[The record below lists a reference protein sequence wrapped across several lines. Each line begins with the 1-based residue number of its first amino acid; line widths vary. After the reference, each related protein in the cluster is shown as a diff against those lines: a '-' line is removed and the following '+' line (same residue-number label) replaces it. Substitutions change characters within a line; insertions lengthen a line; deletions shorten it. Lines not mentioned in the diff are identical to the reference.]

1 MSVPLDLSLIS
12 QLLNEQHTTG
22 DLNALTKP
30 GFFFVSSP
38 TNTPNEYDAWCHVI
52 NLVNYT
58 SNEHTAENMRLFQIY
73 INDHKDINTV
83 WYRQYSVTG
92 ADVGWTAWERLATAT
107 DLQNS
112 TTKIDDQTTLS
123 KWYGSFSY
131 QDGASYK
138 SYSVIPS
145 AIIAQQT
152 PTSDLTFYFKFI
164 LPAKPEYITDDHP
177 RPLGIGTFASNLHEA
192 VNTLSA
198 KVILS
203 RDSNSVIDPQLTI
216 YNPNGGDFI
225 YNTRSA
231 ANGLFTDKDKSMFIA
246 TNTNQQP
253 DAPQVEWGQTVI
265 MAIRCHE
272 VKNNPFQG
280 A

>member
-12 QLLNEQHTTG
+12 QLLTEQRTTG
-22 DLNALTKP
+22 DLNALIKP
-30 GFFFVSSP
+30 GFFYVTDP
-38 TNTPNEYDAWCHVI
+38 TNVPNNYSAWCHVI

-58 SNEHTAENMRLFQIY
+58 DEATNGKRIFQIY
-73 INDHKDINTV
+73 INDHIDNNTV
-83 WYRQYSVTG
+83 WYRQHTLG
-92 ADVGWTAWERLATAT
+92 EAAVGWTAWERFVTAT

-112 TTKIDDQTTLS
+112 TTKIDDQTILS
-123 KWYGSFSY
+123 KWYGTLSY
-131 QDGASYK
+131 KDGASYT

-203 RDSNSVIDPQLTI
+203 RDSNSVIEPQLTI

-225 YNTRSA
+225 YNTRSK
-231 ANGLFTDKDKSMFIA
+231 ANGIFTDKDNFMII
-246 TNTNQQP
+246 TPNTDQEP
-253 DAPQVEWGQTVI
+253 DSPQVEWGQTVI

>member
-12 QLLNEQHTTG
+12 QLLTEQRTEG
-22 DLNALTKP
+22 DLNNLTKP
-30 GFFFVSSP
+30 GFFFVALP

-52 NLVNYT
+52 NLVNYSHT
-58 SNEHTAENMRLFQIY
+58 EHTKENMRIFQIY
-73 INDHKDINTV
+73 INDHALVNTV
-83 WYRQYSVTG
+83 WYRQYSTS
-92 ADVGWTAWERLATAT
+92 WTDWERFVTVT

-123 KWYGSFSY
+123 QWYGTFSY
-131 QDGASYK
+131 QDRASYK

-152 PTSDLTFYFKFI
+152 PTSDMTYYFKFV
-164 LPAKPEYITDDHP
+164 LPAKPEYITDDRP
-177 RPLGIGTFASNLHEA
+177 SPLGIGTFASNLHEA

-203 RDSNSVIDPQLTI
+203 RDSNTVIEPQLTI
-216 YNPNGGDFI
+216 DNFI
-225 YNTRSA
+225 YSARSMA
-231 ANGLFTDKDKSMFIA
+231 TGLFSDTSKSMFIA
-246 TNTNQQP
+246 TNTDKEP
-253 DAPQVEWGQTVI
+253 PSPEVEWGQTVI
-265 MAIRCHE
+265 MSLRCHE

>member
-12 QLLNEQHTTG
+12 QLLNEQRTTG

-30 GFFFVSSP
+30 GFFYVTNP
-38 TNTPNEYDAWCHVI
+38 TNTPNDSIGWCHVI
-52 NLVNYT
+52 NLVNYV
-58 SNEHTAENMRLFQIY
+58 SNEHTEKNMRIFQIY
-73 INDHKDINTV
+73 VNDHKDIDTV
-83 WYRQYSVTG
+83 WYRKYYGEWS
-92 ADVGWTAWERLATAT
+92 AWERFVTAT
-107 DLQNS
+107 ELQNS

-131 QDGASYK
+131 QDGVHYV

-152 PTSDLTFYFKFI
+152 PTADITFYFKFV

-203 RDSNSVIDPQLTI
+203 RDSNTVIEPQLTI

-225 YNTRSA
+225 YSTRSA
-231 ANGLFTDKDKSMFIA
+231 ATGEFTDKANSMFIA
-246 TNTNQQP
+246 TNTDKEP
-253 DAPQVEWGQTVI
+253 DSPQVEWGQTVI

-280 A
+280 V

>member
-1 MSVPLDLSLIS
+1 MSVPLDLSLIN
-12 QLLNEQHTTG
+12 QLLNEQRTQG
-22 DLNALTKP
+22 DLNNLTKP
-30 GFFFVSSP
+30 GFFYVVYP
-38 TNTPNEYDAWCHVI
+38 TNTPNDSNNWCHVI

-58 SNEHTAENMRLFQIY
+58 NEHTEKNMRIFQMCISDTR
-73 INDHKDINTV
+73 NDNTV
-83 WYRQYSVTG
+83 WYRKYDGQ
-92 ADVGWTAWERLATAT
+92 WNAWERFVTAT

-112 TTKIDDQTTLS
+112 TTKIDDQTILS

-131 QDGASYK
+131 QNGVHYI

-152 PTSDLTFYFKFI
+152 PTSDITFYFKFI
-164 LPAKPEYITDDHP
+164 LPAKPENITDDHP

-225 YNTRSA
+225 YRTRSSA
-231 ANGLFTDKDKSMFIA
+231 SGLFTDKDNSMFIA
-246 TNTNQQP
+246 TNTDQVP
-253 DAPQVEWGQTVI
+253 DSPEVEWGQTVI

>member
-1 MSVPLDLSLIS
+1 MSAPLDLSLIT
-12 QLLNEQHTTG
+12 QLLNEQQTNG

-38 TNTPNEYDAWCHVI
+38 TNTPNNYENSCHVI
-52 NLVNYT
+52 NLSIYIDNVYD
-58 SNEHTAENMRLFQIY
+58 EQHLRIFQIY
-73 INDHKDINTV
+73 INDNYGDNTV
-83 WYRQYSVTG
+83 WYRQYFNK
-92 ADVGWTAWERLATAT
+92 WTAWERLVTAT

-123 KWYGSFSY
+123 QWYGRFSY
-131 QDGASYK
+131 QDGAHYS
-138 SYSVIPS
+138 SYSVRPS

-152 PTSDLTFYFKFI
+152 PTSDLTFYFKFV
-164 LPAKPEYITDDHP
+164 LPAKPENISDDRP
-177 RPLGIGTFASNLHEA
+177 SPLGIATYASNLHAA

-198 KVILS
+198 KVILT
-203 RDSNSVIDPQLTI
+203 RDSNTVIEPQLTI

-225 YNTRSA
+225 YRTRSTA
-231 ANGLFTDKDKSMFIA
+231 SGLFTDKDNNMFI
-246 TNTNQQP
+246 TDNTDQDP
-253 DAPQVEWGQTVI
+253 DSPEVEWGQTVI

-280 A
+280 E

>member
-1 MSVPLDLSLIS
+1 MSLPLDLSLIS

-30 GFFFVSSP
+30 GFFYVTDP
-38 TNTPNEYDAWCHVI
+38 TNKPNDIPAWCHVI
-52 NLVNYT
+52 NLVNYS
-58 SNEHTAENMRLFQIY
+58 SNEHTAEYMRIFQICTY
-73 INDHKDINTV
+73 DYGNDNSI
-83 WYRQYSVTG
+83 WYRKYIGNWTG
-92 ADVGWTAWERLATAT
+92 WERFVTAT

-112 TTKIDDQTTLS
+112 ITKIDDQTTLS
-123 KWYGSFSY
+123 KWYGMFSY
-131 QDGASYK
+131 QDGVSYK

-152 PTSDLTFYFKFI
+152 PTSDLTFYFKFV
-164 LPAKPEYITDDHP
+164 LPAKPENISDDHP

-203 RDSNSVIDPQLTI
+203 RDSNTVIEPQLTI

-225 YNTRSA
+225 YNTSSK
-231 ANGLFTDKDKSMFIA
+231 ANGLFTDKDNFMIIT
-246 TNTNQQP
+246 TNTDQEP
-253 DAPQVEWGQTVI
+253 DSPQVEWGQTVI
-265 MAIRCHE
+265 MSLRCHE

-280 A
+280 V

>member
-1 MSVPLDLSLIS
+1 MSVPLDLYLIS
-12 QLLNEQHTTG
+12 QLLNEQKTQG

-30 GFFFVSSP
+30 GFFYVINP
-38 TNTPNEYDAWCHVI
+38 TNKPDDSIGWCHVI
-52 NLVNYT
+52 NLVNYA
-58 SNEHTAENMRLFQIY
+58 SNEHTAENMRIFQIY
-73 INDHKDINTV
+73 VNDHKDIDTV
-83 WYRQYSVTG
+83 WYRKR
-92 ADVGWTAWERLATAT
+92 VGEWTEWERFVTAT

-112 TTKIDDQTTLS
+112 TTKIDDQTILS
-123 KWYGSFSY
+123 KWYGML
-131 QDGASYK
+131 SYK
-138 SYSVIPS
+138 DGVSYKTYSVPPS

-152 PTSDLTFYFKFI
+152 PTSDITFYFKFV
-164 LPAKPEYITDDHP
+164 LPAKPEDITDDHP
-177 RPLGIGTFASNLHEA
+177 RPLGIATYASNLHEA

-225 YNTRSA
+225 YSTRSSA
-231 ANGLFTDKDKSMFIA
+231 SGLFTDKANSMFIA
-246 TNTNQQP
+246 TNTDQQP
-253 DAPQVEWGQTVI
+253 DAPEVEWGQTVI

>member
-12 QLLNEQHTTG
+12 QLLNEQQTQG

-30 GFFFVSSP
+30 GFFYVVDP
-38 TNTPNEYDAWCHVI
+38 TNAPNDRISWCHVI
-52 NLVNYT
+52 NLVNYYIST
-58 SNEHTAENMRLFQIY
+58 EHTAESMRIFQIY
-73 INDHKDINTV
+73 STDVCQDNTV
-83 WYRQYSVTG
+83 WYRKYEGQ
-92 ADVGWTAWERLATAT
+92 WTAWERFVTAT

-112 TTKIDDQTTLS
+112 TTKIDDQTIIS

-131 QDGASYK
+131 QDGVRYTL
-138 SYSVIPS
+138 YSVIPS

-152 PTSDLTFYFKFI
+152 PTSDLTFYFKFV
-164 LPAKPEYITDDHP
+164 LPAKPENISDDRP
-177 RPLGIGTFASNLHEA
+177 RPLGIGTTYPSNLHEA

-203 RDSNSVIDPQLTI
+203 RDSNTVIDPQLTI
-216 YNPNGGDFI
+216 YNPNGGDYI
-225 YNTRSA
+225 YSTRSSA
-231 ANGLFTDKDKSMFIA
+231 SGLFTDKDIAMIIA
-246 TNTNQQP
+246 TNTDQEP
-253 DAPQVEWGQTVI
+253 DSPEVEWGQTVI

>member
-1 MSVPLDLSLIS
+1 MSVPLDISLIS
-12 QLLNEQHTTG
+12 QLLNEQQTQG
-22 DLNALTKP
+22 DLNNLTKP
-30 GFFFVSSP
+30 GFFFVTNP
-38 TNTPNEYDAWCHVI
+38 TNTPNGRDMWCHVI
-52 NLVNYT
+52 NLFNYVD
-58 SNEHTAENMRLFQIY
+58 NEHTAENLRIFQIY
-73 INDHKDINTV
+73 INDIMADNTV
-83 WYRQYSVTG
+83 WYRQFNSNWN
-92 ADVGWTAWERLATAT
+92 DWERFVTAT

-123 KWYGSFSY
+123 KWYGMFSY
-131 QDGASYK
+131 EDGLSYN

-164 LPAKPEYITDDHP
+164 LPAKPENITDDHP
-177 RPLGIGTFASNLHEA
+177 RPLGIGPYASNLHEA

-203 RDSNSVIDPQLTI
+203 RDSNTVIEPQLTI
-216 YNPNGGDFI
+216 DNFI
-225 YNTRSA
+225 YNARSK
-231 ANGLFTDKDKSMFIA
+231 ANGIFTDKDNFMFIA
-246 TNTNQQP
+246 TNTDQESP
-253 DAPQVEWGQTVI
+253 APEVNWGQTVI

-280 A
+280 E

>member
-12 QLLNEQHTTG
+12 QLLTEQRTQG
-22 DLNALTKP
+22 DLNNLTKP
-30 GFFFVSSP
+30 GFFYVTDP
-38 TNTPNEYDAWCHVI
+38 TNTPNDSEGWCHVI
-52 NLVNYT
+52 NLVNYGNHET
-58 SNEHTAENMRLFQIY
+58 SAENLRIFQIY
-73 INDHKDINTV
+73 INDHLNDNTV
-83 WYRQYSVTG
+83 WYRQYSGV
-92 ADVGWTAWERLATAT
+92 WTNWERLVTAT

-123 KWYGSFSY
+123 KWHGMFSY
-131 QDGASYK
+131 QDGVHYN

-152 PTSDLTFYFKFI
+152 PTSDITFYFKFV
-164 LPAKPEYITDDHP
+164 LPAKPEYITDDRP
-177 RPLGIGTFASNLHEA
+177 CPLGIGTFASNLHEA

-203 RDSNSVIDPQLTI
+203 RDSNTVIEPQLTI

-225 YNTRSA
+225 YGTRSVA
-231 ANGLFTDKDKSMFIA
+231 SGLFTDKDTSMFIA
-246 TNTNQQP
+246 TNTDLEP
-253 DAPQVEWGQTVI
+253 DSPEVEWGQTVI

-280 A
+280 E

>member
-12 QLLNEQHTTG
+12 QLLTEQRTTG
-22 DLNALTKP
+22 DLNNLTKP
-30 GFFFVSSP
+30 GFFYVTQP
-38 TNTPNEYDAWCHVI
+38 TNTPNEYAAWCHVI
-52 NLVNYT
+52 NLVNYIP
-58 SNEHTAENMRLFQIY
+58 SGIAGDPLRIFQIY
-73 INDHKDINTV
+73 INDNRDDNTV
-83 WYRQYSVTG
+83 WYRQFNN
-92 ADVGWTAWERLATAT
+92 GWTDWERFVTAT

-123 KWYGSFSY
+123 KWYGSLSY
-131 QDGASYK
+131 KDGASYK
-138 SYSVIPS
+138 TYSVIPS

-152 PTSDLTFYFKFI
+152 LTSDITFYFKFV
-164 LPAKPEYITDDHP
+164 LPAKPEYISDDHP

-203 RDSNSVIDPQLTI
+203 RDSNTVIEPQLTI

-225 YNTRSA
+225 YATRSTA
-231 ANGLFTDKDKSMFIA
+231 TGLFTDKAKSMFIA
-246 TNTNQQP
+246 TNTDQQP
-253 DAPQVEWGQTVI
+253 DAPEVEWGQTVI

>member
-12 QLLNEQHTTG
+12 QLLNEQQTRG

-30 GFFFVSSP
+30 GFFFVINP
-38 TNTPNEYDAWCHVI
+38 TNTPTDAPNSCHVI
-52 NLVNYT
+52 NLTVYIDNLYD
-58 SNEHTAENMRLFQIY
+58 ELHLRKFQIF
-73 INDHKDINTV
+73 INDDTNDNTV
-83 WYRQYSVTG
+83 WYRQYFNN
-92 ADVGWTAWERLATAT
+92 WTDWERFVTAT

-112 TTKIDDQTTLS
+112 TTKIDDQTTLA
-123 KWYGSFSY
+123 KWHGMFSY

-164 LPAKPEYITDDHP
+164 LPAKPENITDDHP

-231 ANGLFTDKDKSMFIA
+231 ATGLFTDKDNFMIIA
-246 TNTNQQP
+246 TNTDKQP
-253 DAPQVEWGQTVI
+253 DSPQVGWGQTVI

>member
-1 MSVPLDLSLIS
+1 MSVPFDLSLIS
-12 QLLNEQHTTG
+12 QLLTEQRTTG
-22 DLNALTKP
+22 DLNALRKP
-30 GFFFVSSP
+30 GFFYVVSP
-38 TNTPNEYDAWCHVI
+38 TNTPNDVENWCHVI
-52 NLVNYT
+52 NLFNYT
-58 SNEHTAENMRLFQIY
+58 NEHIEENMRIFQIY
-73 INDHKDINTV
+73 INDNRGDNTV
-83 WYRQYSVTG
+83 WYRQYT
-92 ADVGWTAWERLATAT
+92 DEWTVWERFATAT

-123 KWYGSFSY
+123 QWYGSLSY
-131 QDGASYK
+131 KDGASYK
-138 SYSVIPS
+138 PYSVIPS

-164 LPAKPEYITDDHP
+164 LPAKPENIADDHP

-203 RDSNSVIDPQLTI
+203 RDSNTVIEPQLTI

-225 YNTRSA
+225 YSTRSTA
-231 ANGLFTDKDKSMFIA
+231 TGLFTDKANSMFIA
-246 TNTNQQP
+246 TNTDQQP
-253 DAPQVEWGQTVI
+253 DAPEVEWGQTVI

>member
-1 MSVPLDLSLIS
+1 MSVPLDLSLIN
-12 QLLNEQHTTG
+12 QLLNAQRTEG

-30 GFFFVSSP
+30 GFFFVSQP
-38 TNTPNEYDAWCHVI
+38 TNTPNDRDMWCHVI
-52 NLVNYT
+52 NLFNYS
-58 SNEHTAENMRLFQIY
+58 SNEHTAENLRIFQIY
-73 INDHKDINTV
+73 INDLFADNTV
-83 WYRQYSVTG
+83 WYRQFNSV
-92 ADVGWTAWERLATAT
+92 WSAWERFVTAT

-123 KWYGSFSY
+123 KWYGTL
-131 QDGASYK
+131 SYK
-138 SYSVIPS
+138 DGVSYKPYSVIPS

-152 PTSDLTFYFKFI
+152 PTSDLTFYFKFV
-164 LPAKPEYITDDHP
+164 LPAKPEYIADAHP

-203 RDSNSVIDPQLTI
+203 RDSNTVIEPLLTI

-225 YNTRSA
+225 YGTRSSA
-231 ANGLFTDKDKSMFIA
+231 TGLFTDNDKSMFIA
-246 TNTNQQP
+246 TNTDQQP
-253 DAPQVEWGQTVI
+253 DAPEVDWGQTVI
-265 MAIRCHE
+265 MAINCHE

-280 A
+280 E

>member
-12 QLLNEQHTTG
+12 QLLTEQRTEG
-22 DLNALTKP
+22 DLNALNKP
-30 GFFFVSSP
+30 GFFLINKP
-38 TNTPNEYDAWCHVI
+38 TNTPNDTTNWCHVI
-52 NLVNYT
+52 NLVNDFYD
-58 SNEHTAENMRLFQIY
+58 HQRIFQIY
-73 INDHKDINTV
+73 INDNRDDNTV
-83 WYRQYSVTG
+83 WYRQYSEQ
-92 ADVGWTAWERLATAT
+92 WTAWERFVTAT

-112 TTKIDDQTTLS
+112 MTKIDDQTILS
-123 KWYGSFSY
+123 KWYGMFSY
-131 QDGASYK
+131 QDGVSYK
-138 SYSVIPS
+138 SYSAIPS

-152 PTSDLTFYFKFI
+152 PTSDLTYYFKYI
-164 LPAKPEYITDDHP
+164 LPAKPENITDDHP

-203 RDSNSVIDPQLTI
+203 RDSNTVIDPQLTI

-225 YNTRSA
+225 YRTSTTA
-231 ANGLFTDKDKSMFIA
+231 TGLFTDKANSMFIA
-246 TNTNQQP
+246 TNTDQQP
-253 DAPQVEWGQTVI
+253 DAPEVEWGQTVI

-280 A
+280 E

>member
-1 MSVPLDLSLIS
+1 MSVPLDLSLIN
-12 QLLNEQHTTG
+12 QLLTEQRTQG

-30 GFFFVSSP
+30 GFFFVVNP
-38 TNTPNEYDAWCHVI
+38 TNTPNDAASWCHVI
-52 NLVNYT
+52 NLFIYFD
-58 SNEHTAENMRLFQIY
+58 NEHTAENLRIFQIY
-73 INDHKDINTV
+73 INDNRNDNTV
-83 WYRQYSVTG
+83 WYRQC
-92 ADVGWTAWERLATAT
+92 ANEWTAWERFVTAT

-123 KWYGSFSY
+123 KWYGMLSY
-131 QDGASYK
+131 QDGVHYV

-203 RDSNSVIDPQLTI
+203 RDSNTVIEPQLTI

-225 YNTRSA
+225 YSTRSA
-231 ANGLFTDKDKSMFIA
+231 ANGEFTDNANSMFIA
-246 TNTNQQP
+246 ANTDQEQDSP
-253 DAPQVEWGQTVI
+253 EVEWGQTVI

-280 A
+280 E

>member
-1 MSVPLDLSLIS
+1 MSVPLDLSLIT
-12 QLLNEQHTTG
+12 QLLTEQHTEG

-30 GFFFVSSP
+30 GFFYVIYP
-38 TNTPNEYDAWCHVI
+38 TNTPNDFIGWCHVI
-52 NLVNYT
+52 NLVNYI
-58 SNEHTAENMRLFQIY
+58 SEEHTEENMRIFQMC
-73 INDHKDINTV
+73 INDHTNDNTV
-83 WYRQYSVTG
+83 WYRQNNN
-92 ADVGWTAWERLATAT
+92 GWTAWERFVTAT

-112 TTKIDDQTTLS
+112 TTKIDDQTILS
-123 KWYGSFSY
+123 KWYGMFSY
-131 QDGASYK
+131 QDGVSYTL
-138 SYSVIPS
+138 YSVIPS

-152 PTSDLTFYFKFI
+152 PTSDLTFYFKFV
-164 LPAKPEYITDDHP
+164 LPAKPENISDDRP
-177 RPLGIGTFASNLHEA
+177 RPLGIGTTYPSNLHEA

-203 RDSNSVIDPQLTI
+203 RDSNTVIDPQLTI

-225 YNTRSA
+225 YSTRSSA
-231 ANGLFTDKDKSMFIA
+231 SGLFTDKDIDMFIA
-246 TNTNQQP
+246 TNTDQEP
-253 DAPQVEWGQTVI
+253 DSPEVEWGQTVI

>member
-12 QLLNEQHTTG
+12 QLLNEQRTQG
-22 DLNALTKP
+22 DLNNLTKP
-30 GFFFVSSP
+30 GFFYVTQP
-38 TNTPNEYDAWCHVI
+38 TNTPNNISGWCHVI
-52 NLVNYT
+52 NLVNYVDPNT
-58 SNEHTAENMRLFQIY
+58 KKDMRIFQIY
-73 INDHKDINTV
+73 INDHHVNNTV
-83 WYRQYSVTG
+83 WYRQYGMKQDAVE
-92 ADVGWTAWERLATAT
+92 WTDWERFATAT

-123 KWYGSFSY
+123 KWYGMFSY
-131 QDGASYK
+131 K
-138 SYSVIPS
+138 YSVNYDNYPVIPS

-152 PTSDLTFYFKFI
+152 PTSDLTFYFKFV
-164 LPAKPEYITDDHP
+164 LPAKPENITDDHP

-203 RDSNSVIDPQLTI
+203 RDSNTVIEPQLTI

-225 YNTRSA
+225 YNTRSKA
-231 ANGLFTDKDKSMFIA
+231 TGLFTDNAKSMFIA
-246 TNTNQQP
+246 TNTDKQP
-253 DAPQVEWGQTVI
+253 DSPQVEWGQTVI

>member
-12 QLLNEQHTTG
+12 QLLNEQKTQG
-22 DLNALTKP
+22 DLNALNKP
-30 GFFFVSSP
+30 GFFYVMYP
-38 TNTPNEYDAWCHVI
+38 TNTPNNDIGWCHVI
-52 NLVNYT
+52 NLVNYNA
-58 SNEHTAENMRLFQIY
+58 NEHTEENMRIFQIY
-73 INDHKDINTV
+73 INDHLDINTV
-83 WYRQYSVTG
+83 WYRQYNNE
-92 ADVGWTAWERLATAT
+92 WTDWERFVTAT

-123 KWYGSFSY
+123 QWYGMFSY
-131 QDGASYK
+131 QDGVHYK
-138 SYSVIPS
+138 PYSVIPS

-152 PTSDLTFYFKFI
+152 PTSDLTFYFKFV
-164 LPAKPEYITDDHP
+164 LPAKPENITDDHP
-177 RPLGIGTFASNLHEA
+177 RPLGIATTYPSNLHEA

-203 RDSNSVIDPQLTI
+203 RDSNTVIEPLLTI

-225 YNTRSA
+225 YNTRSVA
-231 ANGLFTDKDKSMFIA
+231 TGLFTDKDNSMIIA
-246 TNTNQQP
+246 TNTDQQP
-253 DAPQVEWGQTVI
+253 DAPEVEWGQTVI

>member
-12 QLLNEQHTTG
+12 QLLTEQRTEG

-30 GFFFVSSP
+30 GFFYVANP
-38 TNTPNEYDAWCHVI
+38 TNTPNDSSARCHVI
-52 NLVNYT
+52 NLANKVSEGN
-58 SNEHTAENMRLFQIY
+58 RIFQIY
-73 INDHKDINTV
+73 INDYRGDNTV
-83 WYRQYSVTG
+83 WYRQYSTE
-92 ADVGWTAWERLATAT
+92 WTDWERLVTAT

-112 TTKIDDQTTLS
+112 TTKIDDQTILS
-123 KWYGSFSY
+123 KWYGML
-131 QDGASYK
+131 SYK
-138 SYSVIPS
+138 HGVSYTPYSVIPS

-152 PTSDLTFYFKFI
+152 PTSDLTFYFKFV

-198 KVILS
+198 KVIVS
-203 RDSNSVIDPQLTI
+203 RDSNTVIEPQLTI
-216 YNPNGGDFI
+216 DNPNGGDFI
-225 YNTRSA
+225 YNTRSVA
-231 ANGLFTDKDKSMFIA
+231 TGLFTDKANSMIIA
-246 TNTNQQP
+246 TNTDQQP
-253 DAPQVEWGQTVI
+253 DAPEVEWGQTVI

-280 A
+280 V

>member
-12 QLLNEQHTTG
+12 QLLTEQRTTG

-30 GFFFVSSP
+30 GFFYVSTP
-38 TNTPNEYDAWCHVI
+38 TNAPNNAIGWCHVI
-52 NLVNYT
+52 NLVNYA
-58 SNEHTAENMRLFQIY
+58 NQEQTAENLRIFQICTY
-73 INDHKDINTV
+73 DWITNNTV
-83 WYRQYSVTG
+83 WYRKYKST
-92 ADVGWTAWERLATAT
+92 WTDWERLVTAT
-107 DLQNS
+107 DLSNS

-123 KWYGSFSY
+123 QWYGML
-131 QDGASYK
+131 SYK
-138 SYSVIPS
+138 DGVHYVSYSVIPS

-203 RDSNSVIDPQLTI
+203 RDSNTVIEPQLI
-216 YNPNGGDFI
+216 IDNPNGGDFI
-225 YNTRSA
+225 YSTRSSA
-231 ANGLFTDKDKSMFIA
+231 TGLFTDKANSMIIA
-246 TNTNQQP
+246 TNTDQEP
-253 DAPQVEWGQTVI
+253 DAPEVEWGQTVI
-265 MAIRCHE
+265 MSLRSHE

>member
-12 QLLNEQHTTG
+12 QLLTEQQTQG
-22 DLNALTKP
+22 DLNNLNKP
-30 GFFFVSSP
+30 GFFYVTQP
-38 TNTPNEYDAWCHVI
+38 TNAPNDTYNWCHVI

-58 SNEHTAENMRLFQIY
+58 SNEHTAEYMRIFQICTDDWKT
-73 INDHKDINTV
+73 NNTV
-83 WYRQYSVTG
+83 WYRKYTG
-92 ADVGWTAWERLATAT
+92 TWTAWERFVTAT

-123 KWYGSFSY
+123 KWYGMFSY
-131 QDGASYK
+131 QHGVHYV

-164 LPAKPEYITDDHP
+164 LPAKPENISDDRP

-192 VNTLSA
+192 VNTLTA

-203 RDSNSVIDPQLTI
+203 RDSNTVIDPQLTI

-225 YNTRSA
+225 YSTRSTA
-231 ANGLFTDKDKSMFIA
+231 SGLFTDKDNNMFIA
-246 TNTNQQP
+246 ANTDQDP
-253 DAPQVEWGQTVI
+253 DAPEVEWGQTVI

-280 A
+280 E

>member
-1 MSVPLDLSLIS
+1 MSVPLDLSLIN
-12 QLLNEQHTTG
+12 QLLNEQRTTG

-30 GFFFVSSP
+30 GFFYVTNP
-38 TNTPNEYDAWCHVI
+38 TNTPNDSIGWCHVI
-52 NLVNYT
+52 NLVNYV
-58 SNEHTAENMRLFQIY
+58 SNEHTEKNMRIFQIY
-73 INDHKDINTV
+73 VNDHKDIDTV
-83 WYRQYSVTG
+83 WYRKYYGEWS
-92 ADVGWTAWERLATAT
+92 AWERFVTAT
-107 DLQNS
+107 ELQNS

-131 QDGASYK
+131 QDGVHYGN
-138 SYSVIPS
+138 YPVIPS

-164 LPAKPEYITDDHP
+164 LPAKPENITDDHP

-225 YNTRSA
+225 YNTRSKA
-231 ANGLFTDKDKSMFIA
+231 TGLFTDKDNFMIITA
-246 TNTNQQP
+246 NTDQEP
-253 DAPQVEWGQTVI
+253 DSPQVEWGQTVI
-265 MAIRCHE
+265 MSLRCHE

-280 A
+280 V

>member
-12 QLLNEQHTTG
+12 QLLTEQQTQG

-30 GFFFVSSP
+30 GFFYVANP
-38 TNTPNEYDAWCHVI
+38 TNTPNELTTWCHVI
-52 NLVNYT
+52 NLFVYDANVYDE
-58 SNEHTAENMRLFQIY
+58 SHLRIFQIY
-73 INDHKDINTV
+73 NNDDKSDNTV
-83 WYRQYSVTG
+83 WYRQYN
-92 ADVGWTAWERLATAT
+92 AGWTDWERFVTAT
-107 DLQNS
+107 ELQNS
-112 TTKIDDQTTLS
+112 TTKIDDQTILS
-123 KWYGSFSY
+123 QWYGSFSY
-131 QDGASYK
+131 QDGVSYK
-138 SYSVIPS
+138 SYSVIPT

-152 PTSDLTFYFKFI
+152 PTSDMTFYFKFI
-164 LPAKPEYITDDHP
+164 LPAKPENITDDHP

-231 ANGLFTDKDKSMFIA
+231 ATCEFTDNANSMFIA
-246 TNTNQQP
+246 TNTDQQP